1 MNYKQIGQRI
11 RNERI
16 KLNLNRDKFAEILD
30 LSTNFVGQIE
40 RGEKKMSLSTLIK
53 ISDCL
58 HISLDFLIRGKEI
71 SLDKVDKNDL
81 QMLINKCS
89 RHEIMLIS
97 DVIKAILPHLK
108 DES

>member
-71 SLDKVDKNDL
+71 SSDKVDQEDL

-89 RHEIMLIS
+89 RHEVMLIS
-97 DVIKAILPHLK
+97 DVIKAMLPHLK
-108 DES
+108 DKS